1 MEQSDAFELLCST
14 LKKCRVQ
21 VLILD
26 PNLCADSR
34 TDLGLRQIIGKS
46 MLYGHTLAQRLGE
59 IKTRTIYKSTDF
71 YGCDYVYLLLP
82 DTKPS
87 KLLYIGPFQSDA
99 PSNSELLER
108 CERFGLSPD
117 NFDSLRNFYSNLPVL
132 PDGSP
137 LFVLIHSF
145 AELIFKDNKFDIVNS
160 NVGAELDFSSAFSHS
175 KQKTLQVNSEWNMR
189 AMEERYNYE
198 NELMQAVSRGNIDKV
213 NRLLSNI
220 SIFSFERRMDDPLRN
235 LKNYCIVMN
244 TLLRK
249 AAEQGGVHP
258 IYLDKMSSEFARKIE
273 QIPSV
278 AAAQRNIQKYFR
290 SYCMLVRNHS
300 MKSYS
305 APVRIAIISIDS
317 DLSADLSLSALAK
330 QQNIS
335 AGYLSAVFKKETGE
349 TLTEYVNRRRVQLAE
364 RLLKTTSLQIQTIA
378 QHCGILD
385 VHYFSKIFK
394 KRTGLSPKEYRE
406 NIVLQDTKENKKL

>member
-1 MEQSDAFELLCST
+1 MEQNPAFRLLCNT

-21 VLILD
+21 VLTID
-26 PNLCADSR
+26 PNLSADSR

-46 MLYGHTLAQRLGE
+46 MLYGHTLKQRLGE
-59 IKTRTIYKSTDF
+59 IKEKTIYKSTDF
-71 YGCDYVYLLLP
+71 YCCDYVYLLLP
-82 DTKPS
+82 NTKPS
-87 KLLYIGPFQSDA
+87 KLLYIGPFQSTA
-99 PSNSELLER
+99 PSDRELLER
-108 CERFGLSPD
+108 CERFGMSLESVD
-117 NFDSLRNFYSNLPVL
+117 ALRNYYSNLPVL
-132 PDGSP
+132 PEESH
-137 LFVLIHSF
+137 LFVMLYSF
-145 AELIFKDNKFDIVNS
+145 AETVFETEDFDVVTL
-160 NVGAELDFSSAFSHS
+160 NVGAELDFSSAFSPS
-175 KQKTLQVNSEWNMR
+175 KPKTAPVNSEWNMR
-189 AMEERYNYE
+189 VMEERYRYE
-198 NELMQAVSRGNIDKV
+198 NEIMQAVSRGNIDKV

-220 SIFSFERRMDDPLRN
+220 TIFSFERRLDDPLRN

-278 AAAQRNIQKYFR
+278 AAAQRNIQKYFK

-305 APVRIAIISIDS
+305 SPVRSAVITIDA

-335 AGYLSAVFKKETGE
+335 AGYLSTVFKKETGE
-349 TLTEYVNRRRVQLAE
+349 TLTEYVNRRRVQQAE
-364 RLLKTTSLQIQTIA
+364 RLLKTTNLQIQTIA

-394 KRTGLSPKEYRE
+394 KRTGLSPKEFRE
-406 NIVLQDTKENKKL
+406 TLSKGE